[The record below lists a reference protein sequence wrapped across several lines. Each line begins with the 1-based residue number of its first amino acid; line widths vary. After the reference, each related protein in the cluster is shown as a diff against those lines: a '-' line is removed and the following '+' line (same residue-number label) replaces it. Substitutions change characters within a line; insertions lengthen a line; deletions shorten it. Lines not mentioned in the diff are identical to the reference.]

1 VEAGGAGSGYT
12 GSQHSRSGNSLARIR
27 HTATAKRPSPR
38 KKLSTV
44 NFLIRGSIMGGHWAN
59 TRPPIL
65 PTPNQ
70 IFGKNTVA
78 SLTVLEQVR
87 QTTTQNFPSAHVHLH
102 VVLPLTLDI
111 TRTEFCKVV
120 LAVTT
125 SRRNRDLSLS
135 LTISTRELLSQTWMG
150 RQCHTRGQAKALPT
164 AANQWKETAHA
175 FYDTALRRRSQS
187 LGHDAKRRFD
197 SSNKTTHTHT
207 LFLSLSLSLS
217 LPTSTNFSTQL

>member
-1 VEAGGAGSGYT
+1 MEAGGAGSGYT

-27 HTATAKRPSPR
+27 HTAMAKRPSPR
-38 KKLSTV
+38 KKLQTV
-44 NFLIRGSIMGGHWAN
+44 SFLIRGSIMGGHWAN

-87 QTTTQNFPSAHVHLH
+87 QTTTQNFPSPHVHLH
-102 VVLPLTLDI
+102 VVLPLTLDT

-125 SRRNRDLSLS
+125 SLRNRDFS

-164 AANQWKETAHA
+164 PANQWKETAHA
-175 FYDTALRRRSQS
+175 FYETTLRRRSQS

-197 SSNKTTHTHT
+197 SSNKTNHTHTHT
-207 LFLSLSLSLS
+207 LSLSLS
-217 LPTSTNFSTQL
+217 TSTNFSTQR